1 MPDNFEIGVRI
12 REEVLGTEHFQRT
25 VKACT
30 PFDDEF
36 HEFVSEYCWGAAWGR
51 GILSRDKRSILN
63 LGMLAALGRNREFE
77 IHMRA
82 AIVRN
87 KVSVEEVREVLTQ
100 IAVYCGIPAGV
111 EAFGIAKKV
120 LAEEKID
127 LSGLR
132 RVTPSRTE

>member
-1 MPDNFEIGVRI
+1 MSSTFETGVRI

-25 VKACT
+25 MKART

-51 GILSRDKRSILN
+51 GILTRDKRSILN
-63 LGMLAALGRNREFE
+63 LGMLAALGRNHEFE
-77 IHMRA
+77 IHFRA
-82 AIVRN
+82 ALLRN
-87 KVSVEEVREVLTQ
+87 NVSIEELREVLTQ

-127 LSGLR
+127 ISNLKPVKPLQTR
-132 RVTPSRTE
+132 